1 MNSLP
6 ITVQATL
13 VPKKG
18 SSEEECED
26 SFRIDY
32 ATSFGGHHL
41 GSVAVAISDGATE
54 SMFAKK
60 WARMV
65 SWHAVENAH
74 CIPDGFAGPGD
85 SFRHFIGSVMGRWD
99 SWVSS
104 YVRQRVSEGRPLR
117 WYEEAKLASGAF
129 ATLLAVHFEE
139 ASEGFWHAAALG
151 DSCLFH
157 IRSQSVIDK
166 FPVQSSADF
175 GISPELL
182 GSKADLD
189 LVCERT
195 YFDRGSFVRGDE
207 FFLMTDSLAAWFVSV
222 IENANSGQMEESLEK
237 MRIFSHAKNR
247 PAFESWISSM
257 IDNGRLRN
265 DDITLICIRISE

>member
-1 MNSLP
+1 M
-6 ITVQATL
+6 
-13 VPKKG
+13 G
-18 SSEEECED
+18 SSKEECED
-26 SFRIDY
+26 SFRIDC
-32 ATSFGGHHL
+32 APSFGGQNL

-54 SMFAKK
+54 SMFARK
-60 WARMV
+60 WAGMV
-65 SWHAVENAH
+65 TWHAIENAH
-74 CIPDGFAGPGD
+74 CIPDGFTGPGD
-85 SFRHFIGSVMGRWD
+85 GFRHFIGTVMGRWE

-104 YVRQRVSEGRPLR
+104 YVRQRILEGRPLR

-129 ATLLAVHFEE
+129 ATLLAVHFED
-139 ASEGFWHAAALG
+139 APEGFWHAAALG

-157 IRSQSVIDK
+157 IRSQSVIDQ

-175 GISPELL
+175 GISPDLL

-207 FFLMTDSLAAWFVSV
+207 FFLMTDALAAWFVSV
-222 IENANSGQMEESLEK
+222 MENATSGQIEEALDK

-247 PAFESWISSM
+247 SEFESWISLM
-257 IDNGRLRN
+257 IGSGRLRN
-265 DDITLICIRISE
+265 DDITLICIRIPE